1 MEDVW
6 DIYIWDQPRETMVNE
21 ELIIINIII
30 SCKQI
35 CRVLTLDR
43 ILVLMNNILSPTSL
57 SMLDDPSAIV
67 P

>member
-1 MEDVW
+1 MGH
-6 DIYIWDQPRETMVNE
+6 IYIWDQPRETMVNE

>member
-57 SMLDDPSAIV
+57 SMLDDPSAVV